1 MQFKVQFAIL
11 CAISLALLGEK
22 ALLRLVLLKIDLAG
36 ESKAANSCTNDFA
49 IKDDKLAYQD
59 ISIAS
64 NSLRNFLISKW

>member
-22 ALLRLVLLKIDLAG
+22 VLLSLVLLKIDLAG
-36 ESKAANSCTNDFA
+36 ESKAANSCTNDFT
-49 IKDDKLAYQD
+49 INDDKLAYQD

-64 NSLRNFLISKW
+64 NRLRNILILK